1 MELKH
6 NKFLKYF
13 LFFLGFLV
21 FGGVLSCSFR
31 FWPDFDFSSYHYYN
45 GWAFLN
51 DRLGSDFLAASFRS
65 YFNPILDSLTYLL
78 INSLNTHPLLFLFIT
93 GFKYGI
99 FMFLCWFLFDIVF
112 KDNENKLITV
122 IFSLLL
128 AFLSPIALLT
138 IGFDWV
144 DLQIAGI
151 NLIACCL
158 FLANIFSP
166 ASKKRLWLLFLS
178 GLVLGLAVGLKY
190 YVCVF
195 SIAFLICIL
204 IKRKNIEQA
213 LKVSLIMLGGMFV
226 GFLITDGYWIITL
239 WQHFAN
245 PMFPYMNNIF
255 HSPMGSTS
263 PVVDY
268 DFSHIRPTSL
278 WGLITLPLW
287 NTVIPNI
294 SLEYSFYDLKLPL
307 TFLVVLGYLI
317 LRIKK
322 SDINEKII
330 NIINPDIL
338 DLCVIITV
346 FAYYLNTSVFALVRY
361 LLALIPF
368 ACILIAVFAYFVSF
382 FIRQNKITVSIIA
395 LIVIASI
402 VSHFLL
408 AKFYGLEAISL
419 ILFVSAIGLLFYV
432 YSSKNIS
439 DNNKQYFISL
449 LLIVCCFIGVTRC
462 VEQNSTENYNLEK
475 IMSIEH
481 TSISNGS
488 TVLCAT
494 MTACFVAPAQNKK
507 AKYISYALQKDLQNE
522 RNMLDEGRFAT
533 LTEYNSDYL
542 ENKMREIFQNERN
555 IYMIFS
561 YQDMVDYF
569 DEIRSIYQKSVSEY
583 SDNTIENIY
592 ENCRF
597 IDYALYTYDNIYGK
611 YEICKIK

>member
-6 NKFLKYF
+6 NKIYKY
-13 LFFLGFLV
+13 LLILLVFLV
-21 FGGVLSCSFR
+21 FGGVLSCAFR
-31 FWPDFDFSSYHYYN
+31 YWPDFDFSSYHYYN

-78 INSLNTHPLLFLFIT
+78 INSLNSHPLLFLFIT

-99 FMFLCWFLFDIVF
+99 FMFLCFLLFDIVF
-112 KDNENKLITV
+112 KNNENKLITV
-122 IFSLLL
+122 IFSMLL

-166 ASKKRLWLLFLS
+166 ASKRRLWLLFLS

-195 SIAFLICIL
+195 SIAFFLCII
-204 IKRKNIEQA
+204 IKRKYITQA

-255 HSPMGSTS
+255 HSPLGSSS

-268 DFSHIRPTSL
+268 DFSHIRPTSF
-278 WGLITLPLW
+278 WGLLTLPLW

-307 TFLVVLGYLI
+307 TFLIIVGYLV
-317 LRIKK
+317 LRVRK
-322 SDINEKII
+322 SDINEKISNMI
-330 NIINPDIL
+330 DPNIL
-338 DLCVIITV
+338 DFCVIITV
-346 FAYYLNTSVFALVRY
+346 CAYYLNTSVFALVRY

-368 ACILIAVFAYFVSF
+368 ACILIAVFAYFISSY
-382 FIRQNKITVSIIA
+382 IRQNKITVCVMS
-395 LIVIASI
+395 LLVIASI
-402 VSHFLL
+402 VSHFVF
-408 AKFYGLEAISL
+408 AEFYGLEVVSL
-419 ILFVSAIGLLFYV
+419 ILFVSAVALLFYV
-432 YSSKNIS
+432 YLSKKTE
-439 DNNKQYFISL
+439 DNRKQYFMAL
-449 LLIVCCFIGVTRC
+449 LLIFCCFLGGTRC

-475 IMSIEH
+475 VMSVQH
-481 TSISNGS
+481 TSISNGA

-494 MTACFVAPAQNKK
+494 MTSCFVAPAQNKK
-507 AKYISYALQKDLQNE
+507 AKYISYALQKELQQE
-522 RNMLDEGRFAT
+522 RNMLDAGRFAT

-542 ENKMREIFQNERN
+542 ENKMKEIFEKERN

-561 YQDMVDYF
+561 YQDIADNF

-583 SDNTIENIY
+583 SDNKIENIY

-597 IDYALYTYDNIYGK
+597 INYELYTYDNIYGK

>member
-1 MELKH
+1 MKIDKKKIIIFIL
-6 NKFLKYF
+6 F
-13 LFFLGFLV
+13 LFF
-21 FGGVLSCSFR
+21 GGMLSCAFR

-65 YFNPILDSLTYLL
+65 YFNPVLDSLTYLL

-99 FMFLCWFLFDIVF
+99 FMFLCWLLFDIVF
-112 KDNENKLITV
+112 KNNENKIITV
-122 IFSLLL
+122 IFSMLL

-166 ASKKRLWLLFLS
+166 ASKKRLWLLFFS

-195 SIAFLICIL
+195 SISFLLCII
-204 IKRKNIEQA
+204 IKRKFIEQA
-213 LKVSLIMLGGMFV
+213 LKVSLIMLVGMFI

-268 DFSHIRPTSL
+268 DFSHIRPTSF

-287 NTVIPNI
+287 NSVIPNI

-307 TFLVVLGYLI
+307 TFLVVAGYFV
-317 LRIKK
+317 LRLKK
-322 SDINEKII
+322 SDINEKIN

-346 FAYYLNTSVFALVRY
+346 CAYYLNTSVFALVRY

-368 ACILIAVFAYFVSF
+368 ACILIAVFAYFVSSY
-382 FIRQNKITVSIIA
+382 IKQNKITVCVISLII
-395 LIVIASI
+395 IASI
-402 VSHFLL
+402 VSHILF
-408 AKFYGLEAISL
+408 AKFYGLEAVSL
-419 ILFVSAIGLLFYV
+419 ILFISAVALLFYV
-432 YSSKNIS
+432 HFSKNVA
-439 DNNKQYFISL
+439 DNNKQYFTAL
-449 LLIVCCFIGVTRC
+449 LLIICCFIGATRC
-462 VEQNSTENYNLEK
+462 VEQNSTENYDLNK
-475 IMSIEH
+475 VMSIDH
-481 TSISNGS
+481 SSINNGA

-494 MTACFVAPAQNKK
+494 MTSCFVAPAQNKK
-507 AKYISYALQKDLQNE
+507 AKYISYALQEELQQE

-533 LTEYNSDYL
+533 LTEYRSDYL
-542 ENKMREIFQNERN
+542 ENKMKEIFEKEKN
-555 IYMIFS
+555 IYILFS
-561 YQDMVDYF
+561 YQDMADYF
-569 DEIRSIYQKSVSEY
+569 DEIRSIYQRSVSEY

-597 IDYALYTYDNIYGK
+597 IDYAFYTYDNIYGK
-611 YEICKIK
+611 YEICKLR